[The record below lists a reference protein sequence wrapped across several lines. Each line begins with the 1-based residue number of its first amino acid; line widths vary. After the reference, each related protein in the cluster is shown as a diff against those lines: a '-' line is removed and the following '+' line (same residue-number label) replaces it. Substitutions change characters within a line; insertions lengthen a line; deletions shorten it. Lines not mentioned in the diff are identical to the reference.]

1 MGLFKNLSDKAKEV
15 KSKINKQ
22 DVLDLVHEAQKTI
35 ADGGA
40 DDLSKLKA
48 AGQLFKGFGQMAAGK
63 YEGGS
68 RKLENIHKDP
78 YDIQMA
84 EETKAEINDILIE
97 KLNPRKFIYGS
108 PEVVESVGAFI
119 MSKMHFIDLVKDKTL
134 LPSIHE
140 YLKSN
145 GISYDEKA
153 LDTEINRAIH
163 NKEFTQ
169 ILAIRD
175 HVDKYIFIDRMTKQ
189 EILTLYERYTYNL
202 AKHYKFQCEVCGLRF
217 EKRPTLNNCRGDN
230 FHVIIPI
237 SED

>member
-1 MGLFKNLSDKAKEV
+1 MGFLKNLSDKA

-48 AGQLFKGFGQMAAGK
+48 AGQLFKGFGLMAAGK

-68 RKLENIHKDP
+68 RKLESIHKDP
-78 YDIQMA
+78 YDIQLA
-84 EETKAEINDILIE
+84 EETKAEINEILKE

-108 PEVVESVGAFI
+108 PEVVDEVGSFI

-140 YLKSN
+140 YLKSQ
-145 GISYDEKA
+145 GIHYDEQT
-153 LDTEINRAIH
+153 LDKEIDKAIH

-175 HVDKYIFIDRMTKQ
+175 HVDKYIFVDRMTKE
-189 EILTLYERYTYNL
+189 EILSLYKRYTYNL
-202 AKHYKFQCEVCGLRF
+202 AKHYKFQCEICGRKF
-217 EKRPTLNNCRGDN
+217 EKRPTLNDCRGTGYHSI
-230 FHVIIPI
+230 FPI
-237 SED
+237 NED